1 MHSLQ
6 GAKHGSEVSEG
17 QRERCANCE
26 KQHGRLRRYET
37 KKINEAGGGERGKGG
52 GNRARRFFRLGTY
65 S

>member
-1 MHSLQ
+1 M
-6 GAKHGSEVSEG
+6 EVKC
-17 QRERCANCE
+17 QRVRERGARIAK
-26 KQHGRLRRYET
+26 KQHGSLRRYET